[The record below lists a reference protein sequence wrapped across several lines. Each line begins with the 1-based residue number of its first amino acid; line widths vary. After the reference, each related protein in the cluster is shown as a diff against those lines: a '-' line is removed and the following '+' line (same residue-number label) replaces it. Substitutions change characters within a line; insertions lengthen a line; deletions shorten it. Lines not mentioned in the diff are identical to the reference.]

1 MADAGNFRPDLA
13 GIRQA
18 LSQPGVQAQLAE
30 IASGIA
36 AQANSA
42 GLARINAKHHRKK
55 AIYGKP
61 YRSYVTRGHKYGVAL
76 GIVTTASGLGEED
89 EAQNKTLESF
99 NH

>member
-1 MADAGNFRPDLA
+1 MADANFRPDLA

-18 LSQPGVQAQLAE
+18 LSQPGVTKAVGEL
-30 IASGIA
+30 ASGIA

-42 GLARINAKHHRKK
+42 GLARINAKYHRKK
-55 AIYGKP
+55 AIYGRP
-61 YRSYVTRGHKYGVAL
+61 YRSYVTKGHRYGVSL

-89 EAQNKTLESF
+89 EAENHTLESF

>member
-1 MADAGNFRPDLA
+1 MADGGNFRPNIA
-13 GIRQA
+13 GIREA
-18 LSQPGVQAQLAE
+18 LSCPGIQGQLST

-42 GLARINAKHHRKK
+42 GLARINAKYHRKE

-61 YRSYVTRGHKYGVAL
+61 YRSYVTKGPQYGVAL